1 MHIAIE
7 GIDGVGKT
15 TLARKLAKDIGFHC
29 IEKHLHALTDGDDID
44 DIPNY
49 MRITSHVNASDNAT
63 FRAWFYA
70 LGNLYLKEHY
80 QNTNIVTDR
89 YFASNYSWNGTPEN
103 EFIFEKL
110 MELLGK
116 PDITFLIY
124 ANPGV
129 RAERIRRRNP
139 NDPDLLNSSIDF
151 SERMYGKITSF
162 LQKYSFNY
170 YLIDTSDMTLEDSL
184 QAIRQILFHE
194 FPNIFLQKCENF
206 SEK

>member
-1 MHIAIE
+1 MHIAVE

-15 TLARKLAKDIGFHC
+15 TLARKLAKNIGFHC

-124 ANPGV
+124 ANPDV

-151 SERMYGKITSF
+151 SEQMYGKINGF
-162 LQKYSFNY
+162 LQKYNFKY
-170 YLIDTSDMTLEDSL
+170 HLIDTSCLSIENAL
-184 QAIRQILFHE
+184 QKMHLILSKE
-194 FPNIFLQKCENF
+194 FPDVFQL
-206 SEK
+206 